1 MTLFRLALIGLTVAM
16 SSCAVS
22 LCDKDPTDPRCDQSP
37 VSPDTL
43 QVLPIRIPLSGEHI
57 TVRLGV
63 GTGTVVLRQG
73 SKEVALGAL
82 SDGVLQVHLTDQ
94 MLSQAMVSLG
104 DAKIVVSRPNK
115 PDESAAVRLFVEPSF
130 DPIISYDTKQ
140 DGEAPEGLV
149 VKPSAGLWG
158 YTSFPRSG
166 SRAQHFVEYQLMPGS
181 ITPRGPSFGN
191 NIFAAW
197 SDRPA
202 RTVRQGARLVGLSR
216 DLFAMNADAIQ
227 LDTCAFSTELCTAV
241 SATPDFT
248 KVYGLASDSKG
259 TMLAVVSDAEVYVYQ
274 STDQSPLDRRL
285 TVSGGSS
292 ARAGQKATL
301 GDVNGD
307 GRIDLV
313 TVADSGASVFLGQQ
327 NGGLTFDAS
336 TSGKLTTAL
345 SGSVPTAI
353 ASGDID
359 LDGIDDLVVAS
370 GTSLQIIYPLANGS
384 YTVSAPLSGLDGT
397 DIITIGAVDGKN
409 NSGPDIAISSQKAQ
423 RIAVL
428 VNQSTY

>member
-1 MTLFRLALIGLTVAM
+1 MTLSRLALLGLTVAL

-43 QVLPIRIPLSGEHI
+43 QVLPIRIPLSGENL

-63 GTGTVVLRQG
+63 GTGTVVLKQG
-73 SKEVALGAL
+73 GKEAALGQL
-82 SDGVLQVHLTDQ
+82 SDGVLQVRVTDQ
-94 MLSQAMVSLG
+94 LLSQAMITLG
-104 DAKIVVSRPNK
+104 DAKVVVSRPGK
-115 PDESAAVRLFVEPSF
+115 ADEAAAVRLFVEPAF

-140 DGEAPEGLV
+140 DGETPEGLV

-158 YTSFPRSG
+158 FTSFPRSG
-166 SRAQHFVEYQLMPGS
+166 SRAQHFVEYQVMPGS

-191 NIFAAW
+191 ITFAAW

-202 RTVRQGARLVGLSR
+202 RTIRQGSRLVGFSR
-216 DLFAMNADAIQ
+216 DLFAMSADAIQ
-227 LDTCAFSTELCTAV
+227 LDTCAFSSEQCAAV
-241 SATPDFT
+241 SAMPDFS
-248 KVYGLASDSKG
+248 KVFGLASDSKG
-259 TMLAVVSDAEVYVYQ
+259 TMLAVMSDAEVYVYQ

-292 ARAGQKATL
+292 SANQKAAL

-313 TVADSGASVFLGQQ
+313 TVSDSGAHIFLGQQ
-327 NGGLTFDAS
+327 SGSLTFDA
-336 TSGKLTTAL
+336 TASGKLTTSL

-384 YTVSAPLSGLDGT
+384 YTVSTPLSGLDGT
-397 DIITIGAVDGKN
+397 DVITIGAVDGKSS
-409 NSGPDIAISSQKAQ
+409 SGPDIAISSQKAQ